1 MMTVSSW
8 DKLVSQNSGLG
19 SASESDS
26 SDDDLPLSQASVIKQ
41 KELVLKQTLA
51 EPSNDEPRVKKE
63 MTSFKDVQRDH
74 SNIESSDVLKAE
86 HDSNGSLS
94 AISKEKKKKNKKK
107 RKNNSVENNKLQ
119 DKDIDSDTL
128 LKKIKLEKKKKKKK
142 ETVKKTE
149 LSQEEEKKKEEEK
162 EEEEEEYKWWENQN
176 NNDEIKWHSLKH
188 NGVMFP
194 PDYEPLPS
202 HVKLYYDGKPVDLP
216 LEAEEVAG
224 FYAALLETSHGKNP
238 VFQKNFFHDFKQ
250 VLEDNGGAL
259 NGIKINTFDR
269 CDFTKMH
276 KYFEL
281 KREEKKK
288 LSLQERKQNRLERA
302 KLEEPYKFC
311 ELDGRKEQVGNFRV
325 EPPDLFRGRGAHP
338 KTGKLKRR
346 VYPEDITLN
355 LSEDAPIPDPP
366 AGHKWGEVRHDNT
379 VQWLAMWKENIFG
392 SHKYVR
398 LAANSSL
405 KGQSDFKKFEKARE
419 LKSYIDIIRK
429 DYRRNL
435 KSKLMLER
443 QKAVATYLIDVFA
456 LRAGGEKSED
466 EADTVGCC
474 SLRYEHVTL
483 KPPNTVIF
491 DFLGKDSIRFY
502 QEVEV
507 DKQVFKDLMIFKR
520 PPKQP
525 GHQLF
530 DRLDPSILNKYLQ
543 NYMPGLTAK
552 VFRTYNAS
560 KTMQDQLDL
569 IPNKGTIAEKLL
581 RYNAANRMVAIL
593 CNHQRSVTK
602 GHAQAVERANL
613 KIEELKWQKIRFKK
627 AMLQIDPTLK
637 RRTKFFKEIKE
648 ITKEQEGQI
657 HDRII
662 KREREK
668 CEIKFARDND
678 KRNFEGEELLSEET
692 LKEWLDKVEQLR
704 LQYKR
709 ELETGVVELKSRYN
723 TVEKCEKQIEKL
735 EQRIKASL
743 IQLQDKEENSEVS
756 LGTSKIN
763 YIDPRLS
770 VVFCKKYNVPIEK
783 IFPKTLRDK
792 FKWAIESVDE
802 SWRF

>member
-1 MMTVSSW
+1 MTVSSW
-8 DKLVSQNSGLG
+8 DEFVNQNSDSG
-19 SASESDS
+19 ASS
-26 SDDDLPLSQASVIKQ
+26 SDEDVPLSTIKQ
-41 KELVLKQTLA
+41 KKSILRQTSL
-51 EPSNDEPRVKKE
+51 EPSNGGQEVKKE
-63 MTSFKDVQRDH
+63 EPNFKGSQADD
-74 SNIESSDVLKAE
+74 SKKGSSLKVE
-86 HDSNGSLS
+86 YDSDEALS
-94 AISKEKKKKNKKK
+94 SIPKKQKKKENKKK
-107 RKNNSVENNKLQ
+107 RKISSVVEDNKPP
-119 DKDIDSDTL
+119 DKDIDSDTS
-128 LKKIKLEKKKKKKK
+128 LKKLKSEKKKKKKK
-142 ETVKKTE
+142 DTKLKREDKVKNET
-149 LSQEEEKKKEEEK
+149 EEEKEEE
-162 EEEEEEYKWWENQN
+162 EEEEEEYKWWESQN
-176 NNDEIKWHSLKH
+176 DNDGEIKWHSLKH

-224 FYAALLETSHGKNP
+224 FYGALLETDHAKNP
-238 VFQKNFFHDFKQ
+238 VFQKNFFNDFKQ
-250 VLEDNGGAL
+250 VLEENGGTL
-259 NGIKINTFDR
+259 NGIKIEDFEK

-276 KYFEL
+276 QYFEL
-281 KREEKKK
+281 RRQEKKK
-288 LSLQERKQNRLERA
+288 ISPQERKQNRLERA
-302 KLEEPYKFC
+302 KLEEPYKYC
-311 ELDGRKEQVGNFRV
+311 ELDGRKEQVGNFKV

-443 QKAVATYLIDVFA
+443 QKAVAIYLIDVFA

-525 GHQLF
+525 GNELF
-530 DRLDPSILNKYLQ
+530 DRLDPSILNKHLQ
-543 NYMPGLTAK
+543 KYMPGLTAK

-560 KTMQDQLDL
+560 KTMQNQLDL
-569 IPNKGTIAEKLL
+569 IPNEGTVAEKLL
-581 RYNAANRMVAIL
+581 RYNAANRAVAIL
-593 CNHQRSVTK
+593 CNHQRTVTK

-627 AMLQIDPTLK
+627 GMLQIDPTLK
-637 RRTKFFKEIKE
+637 RRTKFFKEIKD
-648 ITKEQEGQI
+648 ISKEQEAQI

-668 CEIKFARDND
+668 WEKKFIREND
-678 KRNFEGEELLSEET
+678 KRKFEGEELLPKET
-692 LKEWLDKVEQLR
+692 LEEWLDKVEKLR

-709 ELETGVVELKSRYN
+709 ELETGVVELKPTYN
-723 TVEKCEKQIEKL
+723 TVEKCEKQVEKL
-735 EQRIKASL
+735 EQRIKVSS

-783 IFPKTLRDK
+783 IFTKTLRDK

-802 SWRF
+802 NWRF